1 MGHRRLES
9 VGFMRRNLYFTYDLW
24 SVPHQL
30 CHISTAQIAEI
41 EEMKKYY
48 WTAGRIASTPPSR
61 RRNVNGGDANEW
73 SRLPCDHPSDGG
85 GGEGGEGRS
94 SGTVISVV
102 ALPMMS
108 DGSRINGSSS
118 IGGRRRR

>member
-1 MGHRRLES
+1 MSHL
-9 VGFMRRNLYFTYDLW
+9 
-24 SVPHQL
+24 
-30 CHISTAQIAEI
+30 TAQIAEI

-73 SRLPCDHPSDGG
+73 SRLPCDHPSDDDDGG
-85 GGEGGEGRS
+85 GGEGRS
-94 SGTVISVV
+94 SGTIISVV

-108 DGSRINGSSS
+108 DRSRISSSSS
-118 IGGRRRR
+118 ISGSSRDNGRGR